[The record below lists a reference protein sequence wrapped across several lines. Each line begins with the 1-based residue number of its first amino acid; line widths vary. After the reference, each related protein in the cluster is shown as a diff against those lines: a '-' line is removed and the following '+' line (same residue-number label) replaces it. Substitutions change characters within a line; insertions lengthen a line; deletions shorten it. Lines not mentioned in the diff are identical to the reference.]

1 MKTDL
6 IKYWLLAIP
15 VIWILMPGTHTLRGE
30 PVQSTHATVELI
42 SAVKTVSPGV
52 PVSIGIRFDL
62 EPQWHIYWLNA
73 GDSGTPPTVEWNLP
87 EGTRIDSIRWPV
99 PERIDVPPLT
109 SFGYKDTVTLL
120 TTIIPPSDW
129 DEESFEISARID
141 FLICKEICLPAEA
154 SVSLSLPV
162 TGDSPVPH
170 PAHSS
175 LLTRTESQI
184 PLDSLEW
191 QVSAYADSVL
201 QLRFT
206 PPDWY
211 PGRPDSLLFFPL
223 TSQLIE
229 NSAKQATGFRE
240 STFVLEIPLSGS
252 LAALP
257 DSVKGVVVHPTGW
270 RGPGSETGLYISTAI
285 QPTPADVNQT
295 DFNLVLALVFGF
307 VGGVILNLMPCVLPV
322 LSIKVLGFVQ
332 QARDEHASPWRH
344 GVFFTLGVLVSFWVL
359 AGILIALRTSGQQL
373 GWGFQLQSPSFLVL
387 LASILFLFGLNLFG
401 VFEVGTSLTGVG
413 GQSNQTGDVL
423 GAFVSGVTATVVAT
437 PCTAPFM
444 GTALGF
450 AITQPI
456 IVSFSVF
463 TALGLGM
470 AFPYVI
476 LSSFPALLRFLPK
489 PGRWMESFKQLLG
502 FLLMATVVWL
512 LWVLGLQKGVESVV
526 VMLLAFVI
534 LSAAAWVLG
543 RWGQLSTSGRIRVV
557 ASGVAVVMMI
567 FAIGISLR
575 TVLNQPLRAAT
586 ATKHPAGIEWQ
597 SFDPDRLAELRTA
610 GEPVFI
616 DFTAAWCLSCQV
628 NERVALNSNTV
639 IKRFNELGIHA
650 LKADWTHRD
659 ESITKALATYG
670 RNSVPLYVLYGPT
683 PDAEPVIL
691 PEILTPKIVLEALET
706 IQS

>member
-1 MKTDL
+1 MKTRL
-6 IKYWLLAIP
+6 IKNCLAAIL
-15 VIWILMPGTHTLRGE
+15 VIWILMPGKHTLRGE

-52 PVSIGIRFDL
+52 PVSIGVQFNL

-73 GDSGTPPTVEWNLP
+73 GDSGTPPMVKWSVP
-87 EGTRIDSIRWPV
+87 PGTRIDSIRWPV

-109 SFGYKDTVTLL
+109 SFGYTDTVTLL
-120 TTIIPPSDW
+120 TTMVPPPDW
-129 DEESFEISARID
+129 DRETFEISAHID

-154 SVSLSLPV
+154 SVNLSLPV
-162 TGDSPVPH
+162 TGESPLSH

-175 LLTRTESQI
+175 LLTRTEAQI

-191 QVSAYADSVL
+191 QVSAHADSAL
-201 QLRFT
+201 QLRFV

-211 PGRPDSLLFFPL
+211 SGRPDSLLFFPL
-223 TSQLIE
+223 TDQLIE
-229 NSAKQATGFRE
+229 NAGHQVTRFKDGVI
-240 STFVLEIPLSGS
+240 VLEIPLSGT
-252 LAALP
+252 LTTLP
-257 DSVKGVVVHPTGW
+257 DSVTGVAVHPTGW
-270 RGPGSETGLYISTAI
+270 RGPGSETGLQISESI
-285 QPTPADVNQT
+285 QPAPADVNRT
-295 DFNLVLALVFGF
+295 KFNLALALAFGF
-307 VGGVILNLMPCVLPV
+307 VGGLLLNLMPCVLPV

-332 QARDEHASPWRH
+332 QARDEHASHWRH
-344 GVFFTLGVLVSFWVL
+344 GVFFTLGVLLSFWVL

-401 VFEVGTSLTGVG
+401 VFEVGTSLTAVG
-413 GQSNQTGDVL
+413 GHSNKRGDVL
-423 GAFVSGVTATVVAT
+423 GALMSGVTATVVAT

-470 AFPYVI
+470 ALPYVI

-489 PGRWMESFKQLLG
+489 PGRWMESLKQFLG

-512 LWVLGLQKGVESVV
+512 LWVLGLQKGVTSIV

-543 RWGQLSTSGRIRVV
+543 RWGQLSTSGRIRAA
-557 ASGVAVVMMI
+557 ASGVATVLVL
-567 FAIGISLR
+567 FAIGASLQ
-575 TVLNQPLRAAT
+575 VILNQPHRAAT
-586 ATKHPAGIEWQ
+586 SAKQPAGIEWQ
-597 SFDPDRLAELRTA
+597 PFDPVLLAELRTS

-628 NERVALNSNTV
+628 NERVALKSNKV
-639 IKRFNELGIHA
+639 IKRFNELEIHA

-683 PDAEPVIL
+683 TDADPVIL
-691 PEILTPKIVLEALET
+691 PEILTPQIVLDALDT
-706 IQS
+706 IES